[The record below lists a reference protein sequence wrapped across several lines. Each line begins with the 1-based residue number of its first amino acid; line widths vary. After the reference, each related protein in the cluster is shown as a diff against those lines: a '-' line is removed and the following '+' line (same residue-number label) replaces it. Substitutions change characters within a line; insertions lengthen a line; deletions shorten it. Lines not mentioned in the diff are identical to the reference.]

1 MINTQSLISENKALK
16 KEVARLRELNQKL
29 YSDQSKHAVRDAE
42 RKDKACVCN
51 GSHLIQST
59 AGPKGKKQCTQCAGW
74 N

>member
-29 YSDQSKHAVRDAE
+29 YSDQSKYAVRDAE
-42 RKDKACVCN
+42 RKDKDCVCN

-59 AGPKGKKQCTQCAGW
+59 AGPKGKKQCEIILLTG
-74 N
+74 